1 MSKTQR
7 DMITKRIKRLQR
19 EIENLNDE
27 AIDGTVPSWY
37 AYNRIGDM
45 ERELDELLGKID
57 E

>member
-7 DMITKRIKRLQR
+7 DMINKRIKRLQR
-19 EIENLNDE
+19 EIESLNDE

-37 AYNRIGDM
+37 AYNAIGDM